1 MRRYSL
7 TYFIGQSI
15 KGLWRNGVMS
25 LASITVLMSCLLVMG
40 SFSLLL
46 ANINYN
52 MEEIGLLNEIVV
64 FIEDSVTDDQQVAAI
79 GAEIKTK
86 SNVASVRFI
95 SKEEALES
103 EMAKYADHP
112 NLLKRLQSD
121 KDIYRHSYVITYID
135 NAEVNQLLY
144 QLEHLETEGVDV
156 DSIICRTDLAETV
169 ENLKGGITMI
179 FVWFL
184 VILMVVSLFVIINT
198 IKLAVFAR
206 RQEISIMRYV
216 GATNW
221 FITLPFLFE
230 GIIIGLLAG
239 GIGYLLQWYLYT
251 YVCNIIVSD
260 YSMISVMM
268 FSSINHFVIAAFL
281 AIGIATGII
290 GSSISLRKYLHA

>member
-7 TYFIGQSI
+7 TYFIGQSF

-64 FIEDSVTDDQQVAAI
+64 FIDENSTDEQVAAI
-79 GAEIKTK
+79 GTEIKGLD
-86 SNVASVRFI
+86 NVSGVRFI
-95 SKEEALES
+95 SREEAHES
-103 EMAKYADHP
+103 EMAKLADHP
-112 NLLKRLQSD
+112 NLLQRMSLD
-121 KDIYRHSYVITYID
+121 KEIYRHSYVITYSD
-135 NAEVNQLLY
+135 NSRVSTLQY
-144 QLEHLETEGVDV
+144 QLEHLENEGV
-156 DSIICRTDLAETV
+156 SKIICRTDLAETI
-169 ENLKGGITMI
+169 ESLKSGITMI
-179 FVWFL
+179 FIWFL
-184 VILMVVSLFVIINT
+184 AILMVVSIFVIINT

-221 FITLPFLFE
+221 FITLPFVFE
-230 GIIIGLLAG
+230 GIFIGLLAG

-251 YVCNIIVSD
+251 YVYNIIITD
-260 YSMISVMM
+260 YNMISVMAYADI
-268 FSSINHFVIAAFL
+268 SHYVIAAFL
-281 AIGIATGII
+281 AIGVVTGII

>member
-7 TYFIGQSI
+7 TYFIGQSF

-64 FIEDSVTDDQQVAAI
+64 FIDENSTDEQVAAI
-79 GAEIKTK
+79 GTEIKGLD
-86 SNVASVRFI
+86 NVSGVRFI
-95 SKEEALES
+95 SREEAPES
-103 EMAKYADHP
+103 EMAKLADHP
-112 NLLKRLQSD
+112 NLLQRMSLD
-121 KDIYRHSYVITYID
+121 KEIYRHSYVITYSD
-135 NAEVNQLLY
+135 NSRVSTLQY
-144 QLEHLETEGVDV
+144 QLEHLENKGV
-156 DSIICRTDLAETV
+156 SKIICRTDLAETI
-169 ENLKGGITMI
+169 ESLKSGITMI
-179 FVWFL
+179 FIWFL
-184 VILMVVSLFVIINT
+184 AILMVVSIFVIINT

-221 FITLPFLFE
+221 FITLPFVFE
-230 GIIIGLLAG
+230 GIFIGLLAG

-251 YVCNIIVSD
+251 YVYNIIITD
-260 YSMISVMM
+260 YNMISVMAYADI
-268 FSSINHFVIAAFL
+268 SHYVIAAFL
-281 AIGIATGII
+281 AIGVVTGII

>member
-7 TYFIGQSI
+7 TYFIGQSF

-64 FIEDSVTDDQQVAAI
+64 FIDENSTDEQVAAI
-79 GAEIKTK
+79 GTEIKGLD
-86 SNVASVRFI
+86 NVSGVRFI
-95 SKEEALES
+95 SREEAHES
-103 EMAKYADHP
+103 EMAKLADHP
-112 NLLKRLQSD
+112 NLLQRMSLD
-121 KDIYRHSYVITYID
+121 KEIYRHSYVITYSD
-135 NAEVNQLLY
+135 NSRVSTLQY
-144 QLEHLETEGVDV
+144 QLEHLENEGV
-156 DSIICRTDLAETV
+156 SKIICRTDLAETI
-169 ENLKGGITMI
+169 ESLKSGITMI
-179 FVWFL
+179 FIWFL
-184 VILMVVSLFVIINT
+184 AILMVVSIFVIINT

-221 FITLPFLFE
+221 FITLPFVFE
-230 GIIIGLLAG
+230 GIFIGLLAG
-239 GIGYLLQWYLYT
+239 GIGYLLQWYLET
-251 YVCNIIVSD
+251 YVYNIIITD
-260 YSMISVMM
+260 YNMISVMAYADI
-268 FSSINHFVIAAFL
+268 SHYVIAAFL
-281 AIGIATGII
+281 AIGVVTGII

>member
-7 TYFIGQSI
+7 TYFIGQSF

-64 FIEDSVTDDQQVAAI
+64 FIEEDITDDQQVAAI
-79 GAEIKTK
+79 GTEIKGLD
-86 SNVASVRFI
+86 NVASVRFI
-95 SKEEALES
+95 SREEAHES
-103 EMAKYADHP
+103 EMSKYAEHP
-112 NLLKRLQSD
+112 NLLKRLSLD
-121 KDIYRHSYVITYID
+121 KEIYRHSYVITYSD
-135 NAEVNQLLY
+135 NSRVSTLQY
-144 QLEHLETEGVDV
+144 QLEHLQTEGVDV
-156 DSIICRTDLAETV
+156 DSIICRTDLAETI
-169 ENLKGGITMI
+169 ESLKGGITI
-179 FVWFL
+179 VFVWFL
-184 VILMVVSLFVIINT
+184 AILMVVSVFVIINT

-230 GIIIGLLAG
+230 GIFIGLLAG

-251 YVCNIIVSD
+251 YVYNIIIAD
-260 YSMISVMM
+260 YNMISVMAYADI
-268 FSSINHFVIAAFL
+268 SYYVIAAFL
-281 AIGIATGII
+281 VIGVVTGII

>member
-7 TYFIGQSI
+7 TYFIGQSF

-64 FIEDSVTDDQQVAAI
+64 FIDENSTDEQVAAI
-79 GAEIKTK
+79 GTEIKGLD
-86 SNVASVRFI
+86 NVSGVRFI
-95 SKEEALES
+95 SREEAHES
-103 EMAKYADHP
+103 EMAKLADHP
-112 NLLKRLQSD
+112 NLLQRMSLD
-121 KDIYRHSYVITYID
+121 KEIYRHSYVITYSD
-135 NAEVNQLLY
+135 NSRVSTLQY
-144 QLEHLETEGVDV
+144 QLEHLENKGV
-156 DSIICRTDLAETV
+156 SKIICRTDLAETI
-169 ENLKGGITMI
+169 ESLKSGITMI
-179 FVWFL
+179 FIWFL
-184 VILMVVSLFVIINT
+184 AILMVVSIFVIINT

-221 FITLPFLFE
+221 FITLPFVFE
-230 GIIIGLLAG
+230 GIFIGLLAG

-251 YVCNIIVSD
+251 YVYNIIITD
-260 YSMISVMM
+260 YNMISVMAYADI
-268 FSSINHFVIAAFL
+268 SHYVIAAFL
-281 AIGIATGII
+281 AIGVVTGII